1 MALPTRPKPP
11 SREDILAR
19 RRAAEEEALLRE
31 VDDAVRQ
38 DDLVEFGRRFGVPIA
53 ILVVLLIAAFGGY
66 LYWQHRQNVELEK
79 NSEQIVTALDQAQAN
94 NMQQADAD
102 LAPVI
107 KDGSP
112 AARSTARLL
121 SAALAVENSKPDEAV
136 KTLAGIVADPKAPQ
150 PMRDLALVRKVTL
163 QFDTMDKSKVIST
176 LSQLA
181 VPGNPYFGSAG
192 ELTAMAYLEQ
202 GKKQEAGK
210 MFAAIAKDKDVA
222 ESIRS
227 RSRQMAGVLGVDA
240 IVDPQKLL
248 AQQSGASA
256 GAPAEGAPPP
266 GAE

>member
-19 RRAAEEEALLRE
+19 RRAVEEEALLRE

-38 DDLVEFGRRFGVPIA
+38 DELAAFGRRYGLPIGIA
-53 ILVVLLIAAFGGY
+53 VVLLIAGFGGY
-66 LYWQHRQNVELEK
+66 LFWQHHADEAREK
-79 NSEQIVTALDQAQAN
+79 NSEQIVTALDDMQAN
-94 NMQQADAD
+94 NLQQAQTK
-102 LAPVI
+102 LTPVI
-107 KDGSP
+107 ADGSP

-121 SAALAVENSKPDEAV
+121 SAAIAVQDSKPDEAV
-136 KTLAGIVADPKAPQ
+136 KMLSAIVADSDAPQ

-163 QFDTMDKSKVIST
+163 QYDGMDKSQVIAA

-210 MFAAIAKDKDVA
+210 MFAAIAKDSSVGS
-222 ESIRS
+222 SIRS
-227 RSRQMAGVLGVDA
+227 RARQMAGVLGVDA
-240 IVDPQKLL
+240 IADPQQLL
-248 AQQSGASA
+248 AQQAAGSGA
-256 GAPAEGAPPP
+256 APTP
-266 GAE
+266 GGE